1 MSMTKYERAKVA
13 EFYGE
18 VVADILNEYLSAAE
32 EKERSRLGVGAPKA
46 ADKNNMSAYSLS
58 RGARNVKDDERN

>member
-18 VVADILNEYLSAAE
+18 VVATLIFPKPRKKKSAAPVLAHRKRLIMMMCFIVYHME
-32 EKERSRLGVGAPKA
+32 LEMSRTKGA
-46 ADKNNMSAYSLS
+46 
-58 RGARNVKDDERN
+58 EHE